1 MFQNIFEADFNV
13 LLYKFV
19 LVFLGHQQA
28 YFELDQALTFM
39 FISLYFLSINILH
52 VLTKKNDIIPMLK
65 PKKGSGIF
73 WIMQNVKV
81 EVK

>member
-1 MFQNIFEADFNV
+1 MFQNVFEADFNV
-13 LLYKFV
+13 ILYKFA

-39 FISLYFLSINILH
+39 FISLYFMSINIWH
-52 VLTKKNDIIPMLK
+52 VFNQKNDIIPMLK

-73 WIMQNVKV
+73 WIMQSVKV